1 MKKKVKRLTIGLI
14 VVVILSLALG
24 GALYYNRKLLKE
36 ERAVTEAYMAEMLAN
51 QRTVYTAI
59 TNIRHGDTVEEG
71 VNVQLQNVYTGLGA
85 EVYMTAEDL
94 GSTAIIDIPLGVTVM
109 KEMVTPVTI
118 ALDTREYEIQVA
130 RLMQDEVENDY
141 VDIRI
146 MFPNGQDF
154 LVLPKKQIKNMNLEN
169 CVFWTYL
176 NEEEILRLA
185 SATIDAY
192 TITGTMI
199 YATRYVES
207 NLQEDALP
215 TYIVN
220 TYVQDMFDSTS
231 AYYDGNLLTKAIQTL
246 NADAR
251 LDMEAKL
258 KGLTPEK
265 LAAVSAGHALEDTAK
280 NSALA
285 GSGLY
290 DGQAAQE
297 AEANGTYSSYL
308 TSEQEQETVSSEG
321 TGTGTTEGV
330 TEQSQTQGS
339 AEQSQNPA
347 EQIQEAITEG
357 N

>member
-14 VVVILSLALG
+14 ILALLSLALG

-36 ERAVTEAYMAEMLAN
+36 ERAVTDAYMNEMLAN

-59 TNIRHGDTVEEG
+59 TDIRHGDTVEEG
-71 VNVQLQNVYTGLGA
+71 VNIQLQNVYTGLGA
-85 EVYMTAEDL
+85 EVYMTADDL
-94 GSTAIIDIPLGVTVM
+94 GSTAIIDIPQGVTVM
-109 KEMVTPVTI
+109 KEMVTPVSI

-130 RLMQDEVENDY
+130 RLMQDEIENDY

-146 MFPNGQDF
+146 MFPSGQDF
-154 LVLPKKQIKNMNLEN
+154 LVLPKKQIKNLNLEN

-207 NLQEDALP
+207 NLQDEALP

-220 TYVQDMFDSTS
+220 TYVQDMFDTTS

-265 LAAVSAGHALEDTAK
+265 LAAVAAGHALEDTAK

-285 GSGLY
+285 GSGQY

-308 TSEQEQETVSSEG
+308 TSEQEETEEASAQESA
-321 TGTGTTEGV
+321 TTEQK
-330 TEQSQTQGS
+330 EQTQQESTGS
-339 AEQSQNPA
+339 ALEN
-347 EQIQEAITEG
+347 AINNATGGAASTEG

>member
-1 MKKKVKRLTIGLI
+1 MKKKVKRPTIGLI
-14 VVVILSLALG
+14 ILALLSLALG

-36 ERAVTEAYMAEMLAN
+36 DRAVTDAYMNEMLAN

-59 TNIRHGDTVEEG
+59 TDIRHGDTVEEG
-71 VNVQLQNVYTGLGA
+71 VNIQLQNVYTGLGA
-85 EVYMTAEDL
+85 EVY
-94 GSTAIIDIPLGVTVM
+94 IPQGVTVM
-109 KEMVTPVTI
+109 KEMVTPVSI

-130 RLMQDEVENDY
+130 RLMQDEIENDY

-146 MFPNGQDF
+146 MFPSGQDF
-154 LVLPKKQIKNMNLEN
+154 LVLPKKQIKNLNLEN

-207 NLQEDALP
+207 NLQDEALP

-220 TYVQDMFDSTS
+220 TYVQDMFDTTS

-265 LAAVSAGHALEDTAK
+265 LAAVAAGHALEDTAK

-285 GSGLY
+285 GSGQY

-308 TSEQEQETVSSEG
+308 TSEQEETEEASAQESA
-321 TGTGTTEGV
+321 TTEQK
-330 TEQSQTQGS
+330 EQTQQESTGS
-339 AEQSQNPA
+339 ALEN
-347 EQIQEAITEG
+347 AINNATGGAASTEG